1 MCVIGVITVKLFN
14 YWFAQH
20 SGLDILLDIM
30 KEKVHINRMDMEQTS
45 IFNRDLIHF
54 NRYTVIT

>member
-1 MCVIGVITVKLFN
+1 
-14 YWFAQH
+14 
-20 SGLDILLDIM
+20 M
-30 KEKVHINRMDMEQTS
+30 KEKMNMKRMDMKQTS